1 MSLRLTLQ
9 AGDGMLA
16 AGLGDGTGWHSAKG
30 EAVALGSSAHA
41 GWIGRDASHDT

>member
-16 AGLGDGTGWHSAKG
+16 ADLGDGTGHSAKG